1 MGAQGSK
8 QIQRK
13 LPQHVISEVK
23 SSALETH
30 SQVPEP
36 NSTSQLASTTRNKVI
51 EKDGKDPQ
59 LLENLFKIGEV
70 KLSRDNIKLI
80 ESDGMMKIVRGREA
94 EKILNKGNTIPKN
107 RVTVQTLRE
116 ILNQRI
122 IAPGEWTFEKLST
135 HYNLDQETIKT
146 LLKYI
151 NTYTTSGGADPIASW
166 PKSNNNNDE
175 KDENANNN

>member
-1 MGAQGSK
+1 MGVQGSK

-13 LPQHVISEVK
+13 LPQHVVSEVK
-23 SSALETH
+23 SSALESHSH
-30 SQVPEP
+30 SQVSEP

-80 ESDGMMKIVRGREA
+80 ESDEMMKIVRGREA
-94 EKILNKGNTIPKN
+94 EKILNEGNTIPKN

-122 IAPGEWTFEKLST
+122 IAPGEWTFEKIST

-146 LLKYI
+146 FI
-151 NTYTTSGGADPIASW
+151 VA
-166 PKSNNNNDE
+166 
-175 KDENANNN
+175 